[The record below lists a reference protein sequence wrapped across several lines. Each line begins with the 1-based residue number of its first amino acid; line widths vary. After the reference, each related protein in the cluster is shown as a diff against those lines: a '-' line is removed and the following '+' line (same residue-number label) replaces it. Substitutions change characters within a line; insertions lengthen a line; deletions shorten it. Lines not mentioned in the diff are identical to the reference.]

1 MTVGGAAVQAIPL
14 FNTNHSAGFG
24 VRLGFLADNGSFGAG
39 MGMGLRDNGSF
50 AIFSDLTGHG
60 RPDVVLPGDLGIII
74 DYPNLGNGFGQARKY
89 QLDGF
94 TLNPVDDVG
103 KQTGSHLSET
113 TLVDA
118 GVDFTLGFSTPW
130 FKMVFNPD
138 AKWSRSQTRELI
150 GFVDVNGVGVPDV
163 VTVTGAFLKDSGRRV
178 QSGQSFPE
186 NKDLLQP

>member
-1 MTVGGAAVQAIPL
+1 MCVSDSSRTTEVSALEWAWGLAIMDPL
-14 FNTNHSAGFG
+14 LFFQTL
-24 VRLGFLADNGSFGAG
+24 RG
-39 MGMGLRDNGSF
+39 MDALMLFFR
-50 AIFSDLTGHG
+50 AIS
-60 RPDVVLPGDLGIII
+60 GIII

-94 TLNPVDDVG
+94 TLSSVDDVG
-103 KQTGSHLSET
+103 KQTGTHLSET

-178 QSGQSFPE
+178 QSGHSFPE